1 MNTDNAR
8 IVRTRYGYYALYLDG
23 VFQGNF
29 DTFGEAADEM
39 NGLLYPGE
47 EGA

>member
-39 NGLLYPGE
+39 DSLLCQRE